1 MSPKARQIVYY
12 IGTLVPGLLGLALIF
27 GGIEAGAAENLEA
40 IVAGFLNLLG
50 ASAPATAAVKVRQQ
64 RKDGTLTGSPAE
76 QVTRGVE
83 QVIEAKRAAEEEV
96 ARVRQVF
103 DTAIG
108 GVPVLGPRVSQLI
121 GDAWQAYS
129 ESFDHNTA
137 PWNR

>member
-1 MSPKARQIVYY
+1 
-12 IGTLVPGLLGLALIF
+12 
-27 GGIEAGAAENLEA
+27 
-40 IVAGFLNLLG
+40 
-50 ASAPATAAVKVRQQ
+50 
-64 RKDGTLTGSPAE
+64 
-76 QVTRGVE
+76 
-83 QVIEAKRAAEEEV
+83 
-96 ARVRQVF
+96 VRQVF